1 MTEVLFYHLERQ
13 TLEQVLPRLV
23 QASLGRDWRVVVKA
37 GSPERIQALNTHL
50 WTWADDVFLPHAA
63 AGDARFTEFAADQP
77 VWLTHEDDVPN
88 DAQVLMLVDGAAHD
102 DLSRFERCVF
112 IFDGNDE
119 TALATARADQSS
131 RSGSIV
137 VARPHTGAE
146 PAIEPATTC
155 GYLIRIHPDSMPP

>member
-1 MTEVLFYHLERQ
+1 MTPDMTEVTEVTEVLFYHLERQ

-37 GSPERIQALNTHL
+37 GSPECMQALNAHL

-63 AGDARFTEFAADQP
+63 ADDARFSEFAADQP

-88 DAQVLMLVDGAAHD
+88 DAQVLMLVDGAEHA
-102 DLSRFERCVF
+102 DLSRFKRCVF

-119 TALATARADQSS
+119 TALATARADWARLKAEGFALTYWQQSPEGKWEK
-131 RSGSIV
+131 RG
-137 VARPHTGAE
+137 
-146 PAIEPATTC
+146 
-155 GYLIRIHPDSMPP
+155 

>member
-37 GSPERIQALNTHL
+37 GSLERIQALNTHL

-88 DAQVLMLVDGAAHD
+88 DAQVLVLVDGAAHD

-119 TALATARADQSS
+119 TALATARADWSRLKVEGFALTYWQQSPAGKWEK
-131 RSGSIV
+131 RS
-137 VARPHTGAE
+137 
-146 PAIEPATTC
+146 
-155 GYLIRIHPDSMPP
+155 

>member
-63 AGDARFTEFAADQP
+63 VGDARFTEFAADQP

-88 DAQVLMLVDGAAHD
+88 DA
-102 DLSRFERCVF
+102 
-112 IFDGNDE
+112 
-119 TALATARADQSS
+119 
-131 RSGSIV
+131 
-137 VARPHTGAE
+137 
-146 PAIEPATTC
+146 
-155 GYLIRIHPDSMPP
+155 

>member
-1 MTEVLFYHLERQ
+1 MTPDKTPDKTEVLFYHLERQ

-37 GSPERIQALNTHL
+37 GSPERMQALNSHL

-63 AGDARFTEFAADQP
+63 AGDARFAEFAAEQP

-88 DAQVLMLVDGAAHD
+88 DAHVLMLVDGAVPAN
-102 DLSRFERCVF
+102 LSRFQRCVF

-119 TALATARADQSS
+119 AALATARADWSRLKAEGFDLTYWQQSPEGKWEK
-131 RSGSIV
+131 RG
-137 VARPHTGAE
+137 
-146 PAIEPATTC
+146 
-155 GYLIRIHPDSMPP
+155 